1 MMIKTVIAALLLA
14 AIIPVCAS
22 AQQSGANATIS
33 DNDIQLLR
41 QDLQSGKKQVVA
53 ANMLLSSAEA
63 QKFWPVYDEYTA
75 EAAKVNDAKVSVIKD
90 YAANFEK
97 LTDDQASA
105 LIKRWSQADQSTVEL
120 RMKYFPMFQK
130 VLPGKKAARFF
141 QIDRRIGILM
151 DLQLASEI
159 PLVQP

>member
-1 MMIKTVIAALLLA
+1 MMIKTVIAVLLLV
-14 AIIPVCAS
+14 AIIPVCAF
-22 AQQSGANATIS
+22 AQQTAANPTVS

-53 ANMLLSSAEA
+53 ANMLLTSTEA
-63 QKFWPVYDEYTA
+63 QKFWPVYDEYAA
-75 EAAKVNDAKVSVIKD
+75 ETAKVNDAKVSVIKD
-90 YAANFEK
+90 YATNFES
-97 LTDDQASA
+97 LTDNQALA
-105 LIKRWSQADQSTVEL
+105 LIQRWSEADQSTVQL
-120 RMKYFPMFQK
+120 RLKYFPMFQK

-151 DLQLASEI
+151 DVQLASEI